1 MPARTALK
9 KRSSAA
15 DDGTGVSVFLDE
27 SFEPYVAAAAVVLEA
42 SDVQR
47 LELELQETFERV
59 KRRHYMA
66 GLPSFEEF
74 RRRGFHA
81 SNDPVEVRNEFVGFL
96 AERTTFKSLIVY
108 SDGSSGVELSKKQRL
123 ILVFDQLVRDVL
135 RAYRSRSS
143 ITFCFESS
151 GSMDK
156 YVERV
161 VELAA
166 NSLGPKRPV
175 VEVRFAHKGQPLTLS
190 IPDYVLH
197 IFNSWLREQI
207 GRPPT
212 VSPTQHQSRSLKAI
226 LGSISAARSLEYEQV
241 MRRHLA

>member
-1 MPARTALK
+1 MSARNAFK
-9 KRSSAA
+9 SESAGT
-15 DDGTGVSVFLDE
+15 DGNTGVSVFLDE

-42 SDVQR
+42 SDVQP
-47 LELELQETFERV
+47 LELQLQETFERV
-59 KRRHYMA
+59 RRRHYMA

-74 RRRGFHA
+74 RQRGFHA
-81 SNDPVEVRNEFVGFL
+81 SNDPLEVRNEFIGFL
-96 AERTTFKSLIVY
+96 AEQTTFKSMIAY
-108 SDGSSGVELSKKQRL
+108 SDGSSGVELSKKRRL
-123 ILVFDQLVRDVL
+123 ILVFDQLVRDVM

-151 GSMDK
+151 GSIDK

-166 NSLGPKRPV
+166 HSLGPKRPI
-175 VEVRFAHKGQPLTLS
+175 VEVRFARKGQPLTLS

-197 IFNSWLREQI
+197 IFNSWLHEQV
-207 GRPPT
+207 GETPT
-212 VSPTQHQSRSLKAI
+212 VSPAQHQSRSLKAV